1 MRITRSM
8 MVNNMLYWTEKQME
22 KLNDVSNIV
31 ASGKQINK
39 PSDDP
44 AAASEIL
51 SDRSTL
57 SSCGQYQSN
66 ITQAETWIKASSTTL
81 EAVDS
86 YLDQAQEIMSSL
98 ATADT
103 ETVAGY
109 LASLKNIYDQV
120 LSLANSKYGSG
131 YMYSGSVSNVAPFS
145 DSVANDGVTQ
155 SGFYL
160 EAAAA
165 DVTITIMNS
174 SGEVVRTLTTDDD
187 GITVLQGKNTFVW
200 DGCDDSGATLSDDDY
215 KFIVTAVDSAGDSV
229 VAHTYG
235 GDNGGKTVITG
246 ENSSITLNN
255 NGGEIF
261 GKALSVLSR
270 AINAIQTS
278 NVNVDLGDAFDDAFA
293 DIQAEAVSL
302 SNINAQLEYKNDH
315 LEKLMTNAY
324 NRISDLE
331 VGSKEEWAIKLQA
344 QQTNYD
350 VTLEA
355 VANVLKMTKLSDL
368 L

>member
-8 MVNNMLYWTEKQME
+8 MVNNMMYWTEKQLE
-22 KLNDVSNIV
+22 KLNDASNIV

-44 AAASEIL
+44 SSASQIL
-51 SDRSTL
+51 SDRANL
-57 SSCGQYQSN
+57 SSYGQYQSN
-66 ITQAETWIKASSTTL
+66 ITQAETWIKTSSTTL
-81 EAVDS
+81 ETVDS

-120 LSLANSKYGSG
+120 LSLANSKYGSS
-131 YMYSGSVSNVAPFS
+131 YMYGGTKSDAAPFS
-145 DSVANDGVTQ
+145 LKVAGSYSGGVDYNGDLLKKQ
-155 SGFYL
+155 VL
-160 EAAAA
+160 
-165 DVTITIMNS
+165 V
-174 SGEVVRTLTTDDD
+174 GE
-187 GITVLQGKNTFVW
+187 G
-200 DGCDDSGATLSDDDY
+200 
-215 KFIVTAVDSAGDSV
+215 
-229 VAHTYG
+229 
-235 GDNGGKTVITG
+235 
-246 ENSSITLNN
+246 SSISINSV
-255 NGGEIF
+255 GSEIF
-261 GKALSVLSR
+261 TNVFSVLSQ
-270 AINAIQTS
+270 AINAIETS
-278 NVNVDLGDAFDDAFA
+278 NLAVDLGGDFDDAFA
-293 DIQAEAVSL
+293 DIQAEEVSL

-331 VGSKEEWAIKLQA
+331 VGSTEEWAIKLQA

-355 VANVLKMTKLSDL
+355 VANVLKMTKLTDL
-368 L
+368 M